1 MICVS
6 VFASINQNV
15 SAIREFRMETI

>member
-6 VFASINQNV
+6 VFSSINQNV